1 MKHRPYY
8 NYYDITIVTVFERC
22 VKPIVAFCAQIIV
35 LKWNIAFERKQI
47 EFLKYK
53 DLSYFRYHFSNKK
66 TPKPLISQEF
76 RRPCQVVEVTG
87 FEPTT
92 SASRTQRSTKLSHT
106 SSTASDIIHRM
117 YWLVNRKIEKIQKI
131 SKRIEINQVL
141 FGERHLN

>member
-22 VKPIVAFCAQIIV
+22 VKPIVTFCAQIIV

-66 TPKPLISQEF
+66 TPKPLISQGF

-92 SASRTQRSTKLSHT
+92 SASRTLSG
-106 SSTASDIIHRM
+106 IIH
-117 YWLVNRKIEKIQKI
+117 LSVRKGLLRYFRTLILQHFVWY
-131 SKRIEINQVL
+131 S
-141 FGERHLN
+141 

>member
-22 VKPIVAFCAQIIV
+22 VKPIVTFCAQIIV

-66 TPKPLISQEF
+66 TPKPLIPQEF

-92 SASRTQRSTKLSHT
+92 SASRTQRSTKLSHA
-106 SSTASDIIHRM
+106 SSM
-117 YWLVNRKIEKIQKI
+117 
-131 SKRIEINQVL
+131 QVL
-141 FGERHLN
+141 LYS

>member
-22 VKPIVAFCAQIIV
+22 VKPIVTFCAQIIV

-66 TPKPLISQEF
+66 TPKPLIPQEF

-106 SSTASDIIHRM
+106 SSTTSNIIHRM

-141 FGERHLN
+141 FGERQLN

>member
-1 MKHRPYY
+1 MFILLVLLWYFAFVLELVSTNSGRGKSSLPDK
-8 NYYDITIVTVFERC
+8 DIL
-22 VKPIVAFCAQIIV
+22 AQKINISISKQ
-35 LKWNIAFERKQI
+35 LKQNIAFEKRRK
-47 EFLKYK
+47 FK
-53 DLSYFRYHFSNKK
+53 HKK
-66 TPKPLISQEF
+66 TPKPLIFQEF

-106 SSTASDIIHRM
+106 SSTASDIIHRI

-141 FGERHLN
+141 FGERQLN

>member
-22 VKPIVAFCAQIIV
+22 VKPIVTFCAQIIV

-66 TPKPLISQEF
+66 TPKPLISQGF

-106 SSTASDIIHRM
+106 SKKQ
-117 YWLVNRKIEKIQKI
+117 LV
-131 SKRIEINQVL
+131 
-141 FGERHLN
+141 GESNSCFRRERATS

>member
-22 VKPIVAFCAQIIV
+22 VKPIVTFCAQIIV

-66 TPKPLISQEF
+66 TPKPLISQGF

-87 FEPTT
+87 FEPAA

-106 SSTASDIIHRM
+106 SLFVFVSSFNARHII
-117 YWLVNRKIEKIQKI
+117 L
-131 SKRIEINQVL
+131 
-141 FGERHLN
+141 

>member
-22 VKPIVAFCAQIIV
+22 VKPIVTFCAQIIV

-66 TPKPLISQEF
+66 TPKPLISQGF

-92 SASRTQRSTKLSHT
+92 SASRTLSG
-106 SSTASDIIHRM
+106 IIP
-117 YWLVNRKIEKIQKI
+117 LSVRKGLLRYFRTLILKHFMRY
-131 SKRIEINQVL
+131 S
-141 FGERHLN
+141 